1 MKKFFALALVSASL
15 IGGMVS
21 CGSTPG
27 PKGDIGL
34 TGPTGPQGPVGVT
47 GPTGPAGP
55 TGPQGPAGPS
65 DVRYSPWFSD
75 PTASAENYTTDA
87 TCLRRR
93 TISRPDLTADVIN
106 KSMIVV
112 YMRVNSIGPNA
123 LPYVSDAGG
132 ATNQIG
138 FTLESVGN
146 LRVFR
151 HTFNSCRFDSGVAAS
166 YVGEPVMVV
175 LPQSLQYRYVIIPGT
190 VALAGAGAKT
200 DWKSMPYEQIKA
212 RFNIPD

>member
-34 TGPTGPQGPVGVT
+34 TGPTGP
-47 GPTGPAGP
+47 
-55 TGPQGPAGPS
+55 TGPQGPAGLS
-65 DVRYSPWFSD
+65 DVRYSPWFTD
-75 PTASAENYTTDA
+75 PTASAENNTTDG

-93 TISRPDLTADVIN
+93 TINRPDLTADVIN

-112 YMRVNSIGPNA
+112 YFRVGSIGPYA
-123 LPYVSDAGG
+123 LPYISDAGG

-138 FTLESVGN
+138 FTLDFVGK

-166 YVGEPVMVV
+166 YVGEPVMVN
-175 LPQSLQYRYVIIPGT
+175 LPSSLEYRYVIIPGT

-212 RFNIPD
+212 QFNIPD